1 MGPNP
6 MTGVLI
12 RKKTRDTQGEEHHV
26 KTQTQREGGHVRME
40 AEMGVLLLEANNA
53 WATSC
58 QRP

>member
-1 MGPNP
+1 

-12 RKKTRDTQGEEHHV
+12 RKKTETQGEEHHV
-26 KTQTQREGGHVRME
+26 KIQTPREGGLVRME

-53 WATSC
+53 WAISC